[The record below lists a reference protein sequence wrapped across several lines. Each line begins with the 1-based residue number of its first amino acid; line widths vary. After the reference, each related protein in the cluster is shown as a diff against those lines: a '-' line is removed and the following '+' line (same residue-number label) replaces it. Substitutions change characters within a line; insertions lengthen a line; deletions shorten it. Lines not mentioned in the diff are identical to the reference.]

1 MQPRVPRI
9 IGITLAST
17 LAVLLASCGTDTTA
31 PPSNLLQ
38 SAFDQIAPISGNR
51 VHRAANGVAFI
62 INHRE
67 GTLTATG
74 RKPVRLSREVIS
86 RLEKDFDLMSVVET
100 RRAHFKAQ
108 PDYQRLTHQTQARG
122 ALLRVSAVD
131 RSPAFS
137 TATGAN
143 GFASPIAPRMSA
155 AIFDGMDES
164 GISCLEIAQ
173 AIYAE
178 QPIYDHALR
187 QLDEALFEVSQA
199 GTRDDGVWDWED
211 YAAALLVEVAEWNYQ
226 VELNKMNFL
235 AVLYN
240 SYNCW
245 SNDWTDASV
254 SSGGG
259 GGGGGGGSQCYE
271 SYGTIE
277 ISYDGG
283 MTWQDLW
290 TGWYSVCGEMQA

>member
-100 RRAHFKAQ
+100 RRA
-108 PDYQRLTHQTQARG
+108 
-122 ALLRVSAVD
+122 AVD